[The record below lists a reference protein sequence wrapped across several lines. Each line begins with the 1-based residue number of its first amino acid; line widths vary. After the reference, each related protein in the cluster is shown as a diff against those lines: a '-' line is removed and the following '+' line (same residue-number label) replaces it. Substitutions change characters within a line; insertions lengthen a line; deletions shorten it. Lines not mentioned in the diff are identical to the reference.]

1 MRQFGNCRVYPGMNG
16 LVYTELLKWMLS
28 PALPTLNDDSSQKLR
43 TEQLMPRMRLLVRE
57 QFKIINFEEA
67 MTLTGMKETAK

>member
-1 MRQFGNCRVYPGMNG
+1 MNG

-28 PALPTLNDDSSQKLR
+28 QALPILNDDSSQKLR

-57 QFKIINFEEA
+57 QFKIINFEEG
-67 MTLTGMKETAK
+67 MTLTGMKETA